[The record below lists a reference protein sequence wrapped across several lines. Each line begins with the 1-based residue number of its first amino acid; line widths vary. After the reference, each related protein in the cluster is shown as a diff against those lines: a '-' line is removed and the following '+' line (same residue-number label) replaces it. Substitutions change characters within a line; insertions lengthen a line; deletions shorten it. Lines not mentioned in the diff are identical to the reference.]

1 MNIIQS
7 ESISK
12 PSIREILAIERYV
25 KGERKEL
32 FQEAVDVLRDER
44 HAKSDP
50 ITAWRIENLKNL
62 VAGFNRVNRE
72 TSRPDTRPQGVLS
85 IRLVKHAAIESEIER
100 CIFAFTHKRR
110 EGLKV
115 LGLDFLSKP
124 VEYCDLGTVS
134 VNVVTDTGVGFVIDA
149 IQALA
154 TISNLKFHGSG
165 TTNTAENQTQTALI
179 AEVGSRSTGT
189 QTEGASANIYKSV
202 GTNTYASSFNIV
214 EHGIFTASSGGVM
227 FDRSIFT
234 AIPVDTSTSIE
245 FSYSWT
251 LNAGG

>member
-1 MNIIQS
+1 
-7 ESISK
+7 
-12 PSIREILAIERYV
+12 LH
-25 KGERKEL
+25 
-32 FQEAVDVLRDER
+32 DEP
-44 HAKSDP
+44 HAKNDP
-50 ITAWRIENLKNL
+50 ITAWRIKNLKN
-62 VAGFNRVNRE
+62 VIAGFERVNRE

-100 CIFAFTHKRR
+100 RIFTFTHKHR
-110 EGLKV
+110 EQLKGYGLGC
-115 LGLDFLSKP
+115 LTKP
-124 VEYCDLGTVS
+124 VEYYDLGVVS
-134 VNVVTDTGVGFVIDA
+134 VNVVTDTGVGFIIDA

-179 AEVGSRSTGT
+179 AEVGTRSTGT
-189 QTEGASANIYKSV
+189 QTEGASANIYKTV
-202 GTNTYASSFNIV
+202 GTNTYGSSFNIV
-214 EHGIFTASSGGVM
+214 EHGLFSASSGGVM

-245 FSYSWT
+245 FTYQWT